1 MSQPTDL
8 NLGGE
13 IQDHFLE
20 PYDGGL
26 TWPTGLWTF
35 AQVYAALT
43 DAQNELLR
51 DTGCLLTS
59 DTIPIL
65 GHTHRGTLP
74 QDFIAMADVVWRDAG
89 GRVTEIPRSDDVEA
103 DNAQA
108 DWEVNAVPIPLMY
121 TDATQPQLQMQVMPA
136 PNAAGQAEILYVALG
151 ATLTGAGVPLTV
163 PELITQVVKWRAVG
177 ILLETLG
184 RAGDFEAASYCRQR
198 YQEGVAALEALL
210 TGWTA

>member
-1 MSQPTDL
+1 MSTPTDL
-8 NLGGE
+8 DLGGE
-13 IQDHFLE
+13 IQYHFLE
-20 PYDGGL
+20 PPDHGL

-35 AQVYAALT
+35 AQVYQALT
-43 DAQNELLR
+43 DAQNEFLR
-51 DTGCLLTS
+51 DTCCLLTPA
-59 DTIPIL
+59 TIPIL

-74 QDFIAMADVVWRDAG
+74 QDWIATQDVVWRDGA

-121 TDATQPQLQMQVMPA
+121 TDASQPTLQLQVMPA

-151 ATLTGAGVPLTV
+151 ATLTGAGIPLTV
-163 PELITQVVKWRAVG
+163 PELVAPAVKWRAIG
-177 ILLETLG
+177 ILLENFG
-184 RAGDFEAASYCRQR
+184 RASDFEASSYCRAR
-198 YQEGVAALEALL
+198 YQEIVAAIQALL